1 METLIREGVAAAAAP
16 SVQRDPQTGRVV
28 PSDKLTAHTAPPR
41 WTLKRLVTWIET
53 QFGRHVSR
61 ETVRQALK
69 RLGFSW
75 KKSKALLNRATTAAR
90 EAFVA
95 KLQALLQRTLG
106 PEPPLLVYLDEAHI
120 HQEADLGYGWAPIGE
135 RLWVGSQTPGL
146 SAKMS
151 FYGVYFYNAGQ
162 VAIWDFPCA
171 NTEHT
176 LTVLH
181 RLREQEPT
189 REIILFWD
197 GASYHR
203 AGAVIDL
210 ATALSITLQPLPSY
224 SPDFMP
230 VEALWRWLREDVTY
244 HHCHASAAEL
254 VARVRDFMGTINAD
268 PFTVADRLWTKTTLD
283 PEEEKLRIPA

>member
-1 METLIREGVAAAAAP
+1 MI
-16 SVQRDPQTGRVV
+16 
-28 PSDKLTAHTAPPR
+28 
-41 WTLKRLVTWIET
+41 
-53 QFGRHVSR
+53 
-61 ETVRQALK
+61 
-69 RLGFSW
+69 
-75 KKSKALLNRATTAAR
+75 
-90 EAFVA
+90 
-95 KLQALLQRTLG
+95 
-106 PEPPLLVYLDEAHI
+106 YLDAAHI
-120 HQEADLGYGWAPIGE
+120 HQEADLGDGWAPIGE

-151 FYGVYFYNAGQ
+151 FYGVYYYNAGQ

-189 REIILFWD
+189 REMILVWD
-197 GASYHR
+197 GASYRR

-210 ATALSITLQPLPSY
+210 AQTLSITLQPLPSY

-244 HHCHASAAEL
+244 HHCHATAAEL
-254 VARVRDFMGTINAD
+254 IARVRDFAHTINAD